1 MQQTGRLLAMYD
13 ARSVANEFLRIAKAS
28 GRTLTN
34 MQLQKLVYIAHGYAL
49 AVLQK
54 PLIKQNVYAWRF
66 GPVVPDLYQ
75 ALRQYGAGVVTEPI
89 NTLPKQVE
97 LSEASRALLNTVV
110 NGYGRYSGPQLSAMT
125 HKEGTPWRQV
135 YDPESWSGAI
145 IPDHLIQEYY
155 LNLLNER
162 AGINPP

>member
-1 MQQTGRLLAMYD
+1 MYD
-13 ARSVANEFLRIAKAS
+13 ARSVANEFLKIIKGA

-34 MQLQKLVYIAHGYAL
+34 MQLQKLVYIAHGYSL

-54 PLIKQNVYAWRF
+54 PLIRQSVYAWRF
-66 GPVVPDLYQ
+66 GPVIPDLYQ
-75 ALRQYGAGVVTEPI
+75 ALRRYGAGVVTEPI
-89 NTLPKQVE
+89 NTLPPQQDV
-97 LSEASRALLNTVV
+97 SETHRALLNTIVKA
-110 NGYGRYSGPQLSAMT
+110 YGRYSGPQLSAMT

-135 YDPESWSGAI
+135 YDPDNWVGEI

-155 LNLLNER
+155 LNLLHER